1 MPFPLWIF
9 PGLLK
14 DPPLSK
20 NKGKHTTLP
29 AQTRDG
35 SFLEILCAKKSLW
48 HPLAFSKHSKT
59 RQEKKRLKVRRTSD
73 LPDSVPLTSHL
84 IS

>member
-9 PGLLK
+9 PGLLN
-14 DPPLSK
+14 DPSLSR

-35 SFLEILCAKKSLW
+35 SFLKILCAKKSSW
-48 HPLAFSKHSKT
+48 HPLPFSKHRKT
-59 RQEKKRLKVRRTSD
+59 RQEKTILKLRTTLD
-73 LPDSVPLTSHL
+73 VTDSMP
-84 IS
+84 